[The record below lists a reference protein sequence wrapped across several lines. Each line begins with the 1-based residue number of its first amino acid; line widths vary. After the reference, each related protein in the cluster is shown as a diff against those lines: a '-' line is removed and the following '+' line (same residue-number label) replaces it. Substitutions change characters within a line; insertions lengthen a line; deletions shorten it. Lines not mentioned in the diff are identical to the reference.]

1 MAVLLERKFSFPLLN
16 KSRNNQRTATPLA
29 DTLRKLEITPFDPHS
44 VKAYKRDKMEQVCQ
58 RKTRGL
64 IQFTPEPWDTFAGEV
79 YISAIALA
87 RECGRTYGDRENTML
102 RFYSYRIPTFTLADS
117 RIEYLPPYAVVLV
130 WDVVEHPDVPT
141 EMPPHVERKAKQIA
155 DAIPGVTFE
164 TETLRDQSR
173 NYDPFLV
180 VRLGDE
186 RYYVE
191 VWDERDFEKTL

>member
-1 MAVLLERKFSFPLLN
+1 MAVLLERKFSIPSL
-16 KSRNNQRTATPLA
+16 SRFRHQQQSATPLA
-29 DTLRKLEITPFDPHS
+29 DALRKLDITPFDPDS
-44 VKAYKRDKMEQVCQ
+44 VRSYKRKKMEQICQ

-64 IQFTPEPWDTFAGEV
+64 VQFTPEPWDTFAGEV

-87 RECGRTYGDRENTML
+87 RESGRSYGDRDNTML
-102 RFYSYRIPTFTLADS
+102 RFFSYRVPTFTLADS
-117 RIEYLPPYAVVLV
+117 RIEYLPPYAVMLV
-130 WDVVEHPDVPT
+130 WDLVEHPDVPT
-141 EMPPHVERKAKQIA
+141 EMPPYVERKAKQIA

-191 VWDERDFEKTL
+191 VWDEHDFEKIL